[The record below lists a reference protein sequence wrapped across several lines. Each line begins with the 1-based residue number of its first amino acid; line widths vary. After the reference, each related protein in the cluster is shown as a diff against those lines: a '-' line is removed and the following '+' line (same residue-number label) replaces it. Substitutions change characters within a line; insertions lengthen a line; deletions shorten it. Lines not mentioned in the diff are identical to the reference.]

1 MVLAQLP
8 GDEVAAAV
16 AEEKAHSL
24 DHRHHGKHHAHSA
37 SGSVAAQ
44 HPHKKGVRH
53 VVKSGHQHTDDA
65 GNGQMGDHPAHRFF
79 CELVEF
85 LFLFFTHGEPSS

>member
-1 MVLAQLP
+1 MLEA
-8 GDEVAAAV
+8 ES
-16 AEEKAHSL
+16 EEKAHSL

>member
-1 MVLAQLP
+1 MRRPSSREMKLP
-8 GDEVAAAV
+8 LPWPKKKPTAWITAIMENTTPTAPVAA
-16 AEEKAHSL
+16 
-24 DHRHHGKHHAHSA
+24 
-37 SGSVAAQ
+37 VAAQ